1 MSKSEINVILLH
13 AFRKKGAF
21 GDIIKV
27 KRGYA
32 KNFLIPNKYALYAN
46 QVNKDKF
53 DLLKKKAFDNS
64 NKLKDFALKVVDKIK
79 DLSISII
86 RNSAQDNKIFGTIST
101 KDIVDEF
108 KKIGVE
114 IERKQIIINNTIKY
128 LGSYRIKL
136 ALHPD
141 VIFEKEI
148 VITNGNAGNKKIS
161 DLEEDTVMKNTD
173 STDIYDKEDDF
184 DN

>member
-1 MSKSEINVILLH
+1 MRSRERSP
-13 AFRKKGAF
+13 FRG
-21 GDIIKV
+21 
-27 KRGYA
+27 
-32 KNFLIPNKYALYAN
+32 
-46 QVNKDKF
+46 
-53 DLLKKKAFDNS
+53 S
-64 NKLKDFALKVVDKIK
+64 
-79 DLSISII
+79 
-86 RNSAQDNKIFGTIST
+86 
-101 KDIVDEF
+101 
-108 KKIGVE
+108 
-114 IERKQIIINNTIKY
+114 Y

>member
-1 MSKSEINVILLH
+1 MSKSEIQVILLH
-13 AFRKKGAF
+13 AFQKKGAF
-21 GDIIKV
+21 GDIVKV

-46 QVNKDKF
+46 QANKNKF
-53 DLLKKKAFDNS
+53 DLLKKEALENS
-64 NKLKDFALKVVDKIK
+64 NKLKDHALKIVDQIK
-79 DLSISII
+79 DLNISII

-114 IERKQIIINNTIKY
+114 IERKQIIINDTIKY
-128 LGSYRIKL
+128 LGSYKIKL

-141 VIFEKEI
+141 VVFKKEI
-148 VITNGNAGNKKIS
+148 FITNSNSGNKKIS
-161 DLEEDTVMKNTD
+161 DLEEDIDVKNTD
-173 STDIYDKEDDF
+173 STDVYDQEDDF